1 MSYMVTPGVT
11 QDHVNYD
18 QNTAYNRDKTI
29 EYIKTISRNIPE
41 GVGDYKTNF
50 IKFNDPAVHEYFDKN
65 KLPNLYLEKDKKG
78 SMHSNHLHLQL
89 DLPKVN

>member
-1 MSYMVTPGVT
+1 T

-41 GVGDYKTNF
+41 GVGSQTTNF
-50 IKFNDPAVHEYFDKN
+50 IKFNDQKVLDYFRDN
-65 KLPNLYLEKDKKG
+65 PLPNLYLEKDKKG

-89 DLPKVN
+89 ELPKVK